1 MIAIATLLAASTVGI
16 ETGWQPIE
24 ADQLEYIIR
33 IEPQLI
39 EAMRRGE
46 PVTSEIPPQLRD
58 VRRYRIVIG
67 GGESGGE
74 ALPRIDLPQPPPNE
88 LESSPERTTSDEADP
103 GESVNTSEHK
113 TSVVEDQEVQPA
125 GAKLVLPAP
134 SAVEPENEDS
144 GTAVAT
150 ANELTRSN
158 RQGRVSNSE
167 TSVVESKQ
175 WWVWSLVLVGL
186 FASLGGNV
194 FLTWMTVDTRTKYRL
209 LLRRQLST

>member
-74 ALPRIDLPQPPPNE
+74 ALPRINLPQPPPNE
-88 LESSPERTTSDEADP
+88 LESSRERTMSDEAEP
-103 GESVNTSEHK
+103 GESANTSEHK

-125 GAKLVLPAP
+125 GARLVLPAP
-134 SAVEPENEDS
+134 SAADTSEENS

-150 ANELTRSN
+150 ADEIAGSSQDDSLST
-158 RQGRVSNSE
+158 SE

-194 FLTWMTVDTRTKYRL
+194 FLAWMTVDTRTKYRL